1 MSSYLLRFLAF
12 MGCMLL
18 ALDAAA
24 EGPWIY
30 SPDESSV
37 GVSYVE
43 ERYDQIW
50 KGTVKFD
57 HPETVQKNLW
67 LNYDR
72 GISDRLMFS
81 GQLGYTEAEFS
92 DANADKNS
100 GLADTHLAL
109 KYQFRNEFSDAS
121 SLSMSGRVGAII
133 KGSYDRATP
142 GNPHAPGDKAN
153 GLDAALQMGKFV
165 SSNLALF
172 AEFGYR
178 VLSDDVPD
186 EIYYNL
192 GFNDQLTQL
201 LTLYGQYAGKNSRDG
216 LDIGGP
222 GFGGEPDLHK
232 VDEEREWVELG
243 LNIQVAGDRSLSI
256 GYASVIDGKNTSDST
271 IWYLGYQCALQRR

>member
-1 MSSYLLRFLAF
+1 MPSYLFKSSAF
-12 MGCMLL
+12 VGCMLL

-24 EGPWIY
+24 EGPWVN
-30 SPDESSV
+30 SPDESSL

-50 KGTVKFD
+50 MGTTKAD
-57 HPETVQKNLW
+57 HPSTVQRNLW

-81 GQLGYTEAEFS
+81 GQLGYTEAEFDSAGS
-92 DANADKNS
+92 DTNR
-100 GLADTHLAL
+100 GLADTYAAL
-109 KYQFRNEFSDAS
+109 KYQFRDEFSDTS
-121 SLSMSGRVGAII
+121 PLSMSGRVGVII

-153 GLDAALQMGKFV
+153 GLDAALQIGRFV
-165 SSNLALF
+165 SSNLALYT
-172 AEFGYR
+172 ELGYR
-178 VLSDDVPD
+178 VLTNDVPD

-192 GFNDQLTQL
+192 GFNNMLTQQ

-232 VDEEREWVELG
+232 VDEERQWAELG
-243 LNIQVAGDRSLSI
+243 LNVQLAERGNISI
-256 GYASVIDGKNTSDST
+256 GYASVIDGKNTSDSN
-271 IWYLGYQCALQRR
+271 IWYLGYQCALQDR